1 MAPYG
6 KTAAREAFD
15 AWNATLQFEHLVA
28 SVASK
33 VMVVR
38 LASSFVNVWP
48 PGKINCGE
56 PAFFQQPLDV
66 PVDRC
71 DSEAIY
77 ICVRRIQH
85 LSRR

>member
-6 KTAAREAFD
+6 KTAARETVD
-15 AWNATLQFEHLVA
+15 AWNATLQIEHLVA

-38 LASSFVNVWP
+38 LAGSFVNVWR
-48 PGKINCGE
+48 PGKVNCGE

-71 DSEAIY
+71 DPEAIY